1 LSHHTDWAIIRSMS
15 DADPRSSDKPIPGN
29 SPDTSL
35 PIPGTSDVSND
46 PCRSTPEYLQP
57 PRLGIIHL
65 LAWMTVTAV
74 LFKIIMA
81 LAPGRPFEMSYS
93 LCIWIFKVIINSAAI
108 TGAGIV
114 LVAKYHGGKG
124 YYQPGHFLLFYSSLV
139 TLANLALSRLFSLS
153 MNPVDNDLLGFSP
166 FIWTFPGVIIFF
178 WIASK
183 IPEQGRWKYMFR
195 AWGWISLLIFVFG
208 DIPYSYG
215 SRSQFLIFQMILFFI
230 FMLPVAILLMV
241 ATLDLI
247 RGSRRDWL
255 HWLGIGV
262 SVLNIVWAPTSML
275 IHTFSR

>member
-1 LSHHTDWAIIRSMS
+1 MFRQTDWAIIPGMS
-15 DADPRSSDKPIPGN
+15 DADPQSSGNPISGD
-29 SPDTSL
+29 SPEASL
-35 PIPGTSDVSND
+35 PIPGVFKDSND
-46 PCRSTPEYLQP
+46 PRRSTPEYLQP

-153 MNPVDNDLLGFSP
+153 TNSVDSDLLGFST
-166 FIWTFPGVIIFF
+166 FLWMFPGVIIFF
-178 WIASK
+178 
-183 IPEQGRWKYMFR
+183 
-195 AWGWISLLIFVFG
+195 
-208 DIPYSYG
+208 
-215 SRSQFLIFQMILFFI
+215 
-230 FMLPVAILLMV
+230 
-241 ATLDLI
+241 
-247 RGSRRDWL
+247 
-255 HWLGIGV
+255 
-262 SVLNIVWAPTSML
+262 
-275 IHTFSR
+275 